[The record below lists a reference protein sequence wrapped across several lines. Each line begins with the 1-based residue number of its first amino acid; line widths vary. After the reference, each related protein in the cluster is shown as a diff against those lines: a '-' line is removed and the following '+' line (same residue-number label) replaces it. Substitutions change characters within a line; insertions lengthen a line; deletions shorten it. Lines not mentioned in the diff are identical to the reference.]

1 MLTRFFFALREAGI
15 PVSLTE
21 HLTLLAALEARVAEY
36 SVDDFYYLARATMV
50 KDEKHFDRFDRAF
63 AAHFKGIEDAFAG
76 LFGKEIPAEWLRK
89 LVERHFSEEEKA
101 QIEALGGWDELMKT
115 LEERLKEQKGRH
127 EGGSKWIGTGGTSP
141 FGHGGFNP
149 EGIRIGGQGGN
160 RRAVKVWEKR
170 EYRNLD
176 DTIELGTRNIKV
188 ALRKLR
194 RFARE
199 GAAEEFDL
207 DGTISSTARNAGL
220 LDLKFQPERHNAIKL
235 LLLLDVGGSM
245 ESHVRVCEELFSAAR
260 SEFKHLEYYYF
271 HNFVYESMWK
281 DGRRRHGERTP
292 TLEILRTYPADYR
305 VIFVGDASMS
315 PYEIMQ
321 PGGSIEHWN
330 DESGAVW
337 MQRITQRFHRHV
349 WLNPEPE
356 KHWDYTASIGI
367 VRQLVEDRMFPLTI
381 EGLDR
386 AIKALKA

>member
-21 HLTLLAALEARVAEY
+21 HLTLLNALEARVAGY

-63 AAHFKGIEDAFAG
+63 AAHFRGIEQAFAG
-76 LFGKEIPAEWLRK
+76 LGTEIPAEWLRK
-89 LVERHFSEEEKA
+89 LIERHFTEEEKA
-101 QIEALGGWDELMKT
+101 QIEALGGWEQLMKT
-115 LEERLKEQKGRH
+115 LEERLREQKERH

-149 EGIRIGGQGGN
+149 EGIRIGGPGGN

-176 DTIELGTRNIKV
+176 DTVELGTRNIKI

-207 DGTISSTARNAGL
+207 GGTIDSTARNGGL
-220 LDLKFQPERHNAIKL
+220 LDIRFVPERHNAVKVL
-235 LLLLDVGGSM
+235 LFLDVGGSM
-245 ESHVRVCEELFSAAR
+245 ESHVKVCEELFSATR
-260 SEFKHLEYYYF
+260 SEFKHLEYFYF
-271 HNFVYESMWK
+271 HNFVYESVWK

-292 TLEILRTYPADYR
+292 TLEILRTYPPDYR

-315 PYEIMQ
+315 PYEIVQ

-330 DESGAVW
+330 DEAGAVW
-337 MQRITQRFHRHV
+337 MQRITQRFQRHV

-356 KHWDYTASIGI
+356 DRWDYTASIGI
-367 VRQLVEDRMFPLTI
+367 ARQLLGDRMFPLTI
-381 EGLDR
+381 AGLDR
-386 AIKALKA
+386 AIGALKA